1 MPRAIQFDP
10 TASHTT
16 STVTTTTSYTKLWL
30 DGSDL
35 EDKSGTNTLTVTGVT
50 SSTAQSKFGGSS
62 LFFDGTDDK
71 IIFSN
76 TGGSLQL
83 NGPFTVEF
91 WARWDGGSGYNS
103 LLAFGDPSNNYTA
116 LLVGVYAY
124 NWRIWMANAANNGF
138 NPSAQGFG
146 GASANTWQHISINCN
161 ANASSV
167 ECYVDGV
174 RGYNG
179 QGNNNSFDSS
189 DSYSLSGRAVG
200 QRYGGYVDDFFVL
213 NGYKLRT
220 GPASFAVPT
229 TPFDGSIEITS
240 TSDTRSYSSVFDL
253 RSQYKERAA
262 NNWPTLPYDSRI
274 SLYLPF
280 DTNFAD
286 LSSYNHSP
294 TESFNG
300 AQYVQTSVAQFGGS
314 AFFDNNDDY
323 VTYPNHSSFLF
334 GSSDFT
340 VEGFFNASSV
350 GADGLLGIWGSSN
363 SGQRCW
369 LISFSN
375 SNLYAAFSIDGNSA
389 TSLNSGV
396 TVSTGQWYNFS
407 FTRQGNTF
415 RLFVDGVLKATAT
428 NSSALRNSSQNLTIG
443 SNNQSTTSLEYHG
456 YLDDIR
462 ITKGLCLYTQ
472 NYTVPTVAVAN
483 TLTVNP

>member
-1 MPRAIQFDP
+1 
-10 TASHTT
+10 
-16 STVTTTTSYTKLWL
+16 
-30 DGSDL
+30 
-35 EDKSGTNTLTVTGVT
+35 
-50 SSTAQSKFGGSS
+50 
-62 LFFDGTDDK
+62 
-71 IIFSN
+71 
-76 TGGSLQL
+76 
-83 NGPFTVEF
+83 
-91 WARWDGGSGYNS
+91 
-103 LLAFGDPSNNYTA
+103 
-116 LLVGVYAY
+116 
-124 NWRIWMANAANNGF
+124 ANNGF

-375 SNLYAAFSIDGNSA
+375 
-389 TSLNSGV
+389 
-396 TVSTGQWYNFS
+396 
-407 FTRQGNTF
+407 
-415 RLFVDGVLKATAT
+415 
-428 NSSALRNSSQNLTIG
+428 
-443 SNNQSTTSLEYHG
+443 
-456 YLDDIR
+456 
-462 ITKGLCLYTQ
+462 
-472 NYTVPTVAVAN
+472 
-483 TLTVNP
+483 